1 MQMTYRFISLL
12 LRTHRRFRIQFLYE
26 FSSGSVYSPLR
37 THRRFRIHL
46 HVQIDHR
53 FRIQSLYEFSS
64 GSVYSSTYKLT
75 IGSLC
80 SSFYEFTASPVYSW

>member
-26 FSSGSVYSPLR
+26 FTAGP
-37 THRRFRIHL
+37 
-46 HVQIDHR
+46 
-53 FRIQSLYEFSS
+53 
-64 GSVYSSTYKLT
+64 VYSSPYEFTASPIYSSFYEFT
-75 IGSLC
+75 ASPVY